1 MREFLLRTGKTPDEP
16 DLARIAADIDG
27 VGGVAGQ
34 RLESPRN
41 SKPAAQGFL
50 PGNGGESRR
59 NIAALS
65 HSSPLRVRRTAPLRP
80 ERAGRTAADTHRLRG
95 IAYTPAVNTQGDG
108 EIALSRFMR
117 ALQKAGLVEMD
128 ESAQRAEAEAV
139 AVEAPVE
146 SAPQVVMDH
155 RPEPVAVEPALPVAP
170 APEGP
175 IAEQRPFEDIYAE
188 QSVQASVFPAE
199 KLLRI
204 LDGLA
209 ALDPAARNA
218 AVRALDAADDA
229 WTVDDALLDAE
240 RKTRALA
247 AARSQLEQQAR
258 AGLEQARAAVAE
270 RDQRQQDAVGRIRSQ
285 IADLE
290 GLLEREVTRATE
302 EKSALENAARA
313 TKEACL
319 REVARLDAETGRL
332 KRLAATFGGASAV
345 PPP

>member
-1 MREFLLRTGKTPDEP
+1 
-16 DLARIAADIDG
+16 
-27 VGGVAGQ
+27 
-34 RLESPRN
+34 
-41 SKPAAQGFL
+41 
-50 PGNGGESRR
+50 
-59 NIAALS
+59 
-65 HSSPLRVRRTAPLRP
+65 
-80 ERAGRTAADTHRLRG
+80 
-95 IAYTPAVNTQGDG
+95 
-108 EIALSRFMR
+108 MR

-128 ESAQRAEAEAV
+128 ESAQRAEAVATEV
-139 AVEAPVE
+139 AVESP
-146 SAPQVVMDH
+146 PQVVMDQT
-155 RPEPVAVEPALPVAP
+155 PEPVATAPVPPAV
-170 APEGP
+170 EGP

-199 KLLRI
+199 KLLKI

-218 AVRALDAADDA
+218 AVHALDAADDA

-258 AGLEQARAAVAE
+258 AGLEQARAAVTE

-313 TKEACL
+313 TKDACL
-319 REVARLDAETGRL
+319 REVARLDAETARL
-332 KRLAATFGGASAV
+332 KRLAATFGGTSAA
-345 PPP
+345 PTP

>member
-1 MREFLLRTGKTPDEP
+1 
-16 DLARIAADIDG
+16 
-27 VGGVAGQ
+27 
-34 RLESPRN
+34 
-41 SKPAAQGFL
+41 
-50 PGNGGESRR
+50 
-59 NIAALS
+59 
-65 HSSPLRVRRTAPLRP
+65 
-80 ERAGRTAADTHRLRG
+80 
-95 IAYTPAVNTQGDG
+95 
-108 EIALSRFMR
+108 MR

-128 ESAQRAEAEAV
+128 ESAQRAEAAATEV
-139 AVEAPVE
+139 PVE
-146 SAPQVVMDH
+146 SPPQVVMDH
-155 RPEPVAVEPALPVAP
+155 SPEPIASGPVPPATP

-188 QSVQASVFPAE
+188 QSVQASAFPAE

-218 AVRALDAADDA
+218 AVHALDAADDA

-258 AGLEQARAAVAE
+258 ASLEQARAAVAE

-302 EKSALENAARA
+302 EKTALENAARA
-313 TKEACL
+313 TKDACL

-332 KRLAATFGGASAV
+332 KRLAATFGGASAA
-345 PPP
+345 PTP